1 MYCEVTFY
9 NLLELKQIKK
19 NLENIS
25 IIKNYNLNKISNNL
39 NFYDFQYYGNIKILF
54 KLLQLNNL
62 NIKYNDQLCKISLK

>member
-25 IIKNYNLNKISNNL
+25 IIKNNNLNKISNNL

-62 NIKYNDQLCKISLK
+62 NIKYNDQLCK